1 MKSQVNF
8 SIKPTLEGKKVLL
21 RPFET
26 GDWKIMIE
34 ILEDLEVKKLTGSVT
49 SDEEANELLDASNK
63 EKIKDWYQSRNQQ
76 TDRLDLAIVD
86 IETGDLVGEVVYN
99 DFNEDTYNVNIRI
112 LIGPSGRNRGLGTE
126 AISLFI
132 EYGFQVLN
140 LHKIELEVY
149 SFNPRAEKSYNK
161 NGFILEGIRRENFC
175 YNGEY
180 IDTKLYGIL
189 KSDFKNR

>member
-1 MKSQVNF
+1 MKPQVNF
-8 SIKPTLEGKKVLL
+8 SVKPTLKGKKVIL
-21 RPFET
+21 RPFEIN
-26 GDWKIMIE
+26 DWKIMIE

-49 SDEEANELLDASNK
+49 NDEEANKSLDANNK

-76 TDRLDLAIVD
+76 IDRLDLAIVD
-86 IETGDLVGEVVYN
+86 RETGNMVGEVVYN
-99 DFNEDTYNVNIRI
+99 DFDEDTNNVNLRI

-126 AISLFI
+126 AISLFM

-149 SFNPRAEKSYNK
+149 SFNPRAEKSYKK
-161 NGFILEGIRRENFC
+161 NGFILEGIRRENFY

-189 KSDFKNR
+189 KSDYENR

>member
-8 SIKPTLEGKKVLL
+8 SVKPTLEGKKVIL
-21 RPFET
+21 RPFEID
-26 GDWKIMIE
+26 DWKIMIE
-34 ILEDLEVKKLTGSVT
+34 ILEDSEVKKLTGSVT
-49 SDEEANELLDASNK
+49 NDEEANKSLDANNK

-76 TDRLDLAIVD
+76 IDRLDLAVVD
-86 IETGDLVGEVVYN
+86 RETGNIVGEVVYN
-99 DFNEDTYNVNIRI
+99 DLDEDTNNVNIRI

-126 AISLFI
+126 AISLFM

-149 SFNPRAEKSYNK
+149 SFNPRAEKSYKK
-161 NGFILEGIRRENFC
+161 NGFILEGILRENFC

-189 KSDFKNR
+189 KSDYENR